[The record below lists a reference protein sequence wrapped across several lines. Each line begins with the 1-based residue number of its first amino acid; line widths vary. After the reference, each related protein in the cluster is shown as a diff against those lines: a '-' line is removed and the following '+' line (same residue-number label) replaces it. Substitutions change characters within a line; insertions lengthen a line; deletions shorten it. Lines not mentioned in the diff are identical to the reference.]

1 MRKVNN
7 LSPETNLVTMAQ
19 SADNKILVDDKN
31 LTDVK
36 ALQKSRRG
44 GRALSSLDQ
53 ELTRAIEATI
63 ARASSSSSSKQ
74 EETLQA
80 SPFTSSSLTVV
91 TREPL
96 ISSSPLT
103 TQDLAVNDTIKSTT
117 VLAQPPSCIKFPTS
131 SHPIVLSRTP
141 SPTICVSPISLENS
155 QGNSNT
161 QAFNISIPEIQDC

>member
-7 LSPETNLVTMAQ
+7 LSTETNLVTMAQ
-19 SADNKILVDDKN
+19 SSDNKFLADDKN

-44 GRALSSLDQ
+44 GRALSPLDQ
-53 ELTRAIEATI
+53 AIEATI
-63 ARASSSSSSKQ
+63 ARASSSNQ

-80 SPFTSSSLTVV
+80 SPFTSISLTVA

-103 TQDLAVNDTIKSTT
+103 TQDLTVNDTIKSTT
-117 VLAQPPSCIKFPTS
+117 VPAQPSSCIKSPTS
-131 SHPIVLSRTP
+131 SHPNVLSRTP
-141 SPTICVSPISLENS
+141 SPTLCVSPISLENS
-155 QGNSNT
+155 NI
-161 QAFNISIPEIQDC
+161 QAFNISILEVQDC

>member
-19 SADNKILVDDKN
+19 SSDNKILADDKN

-63 ARASSSSSSKQ
+63 GRASSSPSSSNQ

-80 SPFTSSSLTVV
+80 YPFTSISLTVA

-96 ISSSPLT
+96 ISRSPLT
-103 TQDLAVNDTIKSTT
+103 TQDLTVNDTIKSTT
-117 VLAQPPSCIKFPTS
+117 VPAQPPSCIKSPTS
-131 SHPIVLSRTP
+131 SYPNVLPRTP
-141 SPTICVSPISLENS
+141 SPTLCVSPISLENS
-155 QGNSNT
+155 NI
-161 QAFNISIPEIQDC
+161 QAFNISIPEVQDC